1 MTSEARESGSLR
13 RMLGGYFHQ
22 DVIAQHGSV
31 EAAARAFRAEA
42 PRADQRRAA
51 RELRALLARCDSLDE
66 VRTALAELRSGW
78 RPRDRRS
85 VERVLAI
92 IEAETV

>member
-1 MTSEARESGSLR
+1 MTDRASHTDSLR

-22 DVIAQHGSV
+22 DFIAEYGSV

-42 PRADQRRAA
+42 PPHERRHAA
-51 RELRALLARCDSLDE
+51 RELRALLVSCPTLDD
-66 VRTALAELRSGW
+66 VRDAFAVLRSGW

-85 VERVLAI
+85 VDRVLAI
-92 IEAETV
+92 IEATPD